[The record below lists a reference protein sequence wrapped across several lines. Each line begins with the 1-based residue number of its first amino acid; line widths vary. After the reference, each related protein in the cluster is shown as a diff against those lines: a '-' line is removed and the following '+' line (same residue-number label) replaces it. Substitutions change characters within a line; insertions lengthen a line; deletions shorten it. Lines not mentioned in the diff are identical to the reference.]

1 MNGLNAS
8 APLQRSPAS
17 LSLLSFAVAA
27 MVLTFDLSMPR
38 GVAGGVPDVALWL
51 TVS

>member
-1 MNGLNAS
+1 MIGLNAS
-8 APLQRSPAS
+8 APLERSPAS

-27 MVLTFDLSMPR
+27 MVLTFDLSMPL
-38 GVAGGVPDVALWL
+38 GVAGGVPDVAPWL